1 MDIKGVISRAGNLPA
16 SEIVDTVNVQLAEH
30 DTVVITAPPG
40 AGKSTLLP
48 ITIMHGMSGMGKIL
62 MLEPRRIAAR
72 QIAERMADIL
82 EEKVGGTVGYRIR
95 FENCVSQHTRI
106 EVITEGILTRMAID
120 DPTLDGV
127 DAVIFDEFHERS
139 INSDLAFALVRKIQS
154 IVRPDLK
161 VVIMSATIDT
171 AAICQVTNAPLI
183 ESKGKMFPVEVTH
196 SEEDISSYDT
206 PQAVAAAVASAHNS
220 TEGDILAFLPGQGEI
235 MRCMEILGDAL
246 APTTVYPLYGNMAT
260 NLQRAAIAPSR
271 DGERKIVLAT
281 PIAETSITIE
291 GVRTVI
297 DSGLCRANRYDP
309 NTGLSRLE
317 TTRISKDMATQRTGR
332 AGRVAP
338 GKCFRL
344 WSAVSEHSMEEQR
357 TPEIVSMDLT
367 KTVLDIAAFGEKDI
381 LALPWLTPPPTSN
394 AVKAKVLLQALGAL
408 DDDGNIT
415 ELGRKMASMPCHP
428 RIAKMIINAGSDAQ
442 RSLACDIAAILEER
456 DPLADSADKD
466 LALRVSTLRSC
477 RSRHQLDR
485 WKRIAQIAKDYC
497 TTAHVKED
505 DSDVAPHD
513 VGKLVAAAYPERI
526 AKALDSAG
534 GFRLANGDEVRIEQ
548 SDKLSSYKWIAIASM
563 HSGQNKGGQVF
574 LAAPTDPEDLDS
586 DTICER
592 DNIVWDNKAGC
603 VVMQREQ
610 RIGKLVVSAKP
621 LNNADGDMVKAIV
634 CEAVRKYG
642 LSMLAWSNEKVIS
655 LQKRVATVAQW
666 HPELD
671 IPDLSADHLMQTADE
686 WLYPYLERDGHV
698 MKTAAELKKID
709 LQEVLWAIVPYD
721 VQQQIDL
728 LAPTHIQ
735 VPTGSRIRIDYRLE
749 SDAPVLSVRLQECF
763 GMKQTPCVDNGRRP
777 LLMELLSPGFK
788 PVQLTKDIVSFW
800 NGAYFE
806 VRKELRRRYPKHY
819 WPENPLESEAVRGTK
834 RTKK

>member
-1 MDIKGVISRAGNLPA
+1 MDIKGVINRAGNLPA
-16 SEIVDTVNVQLAEH
+16 SEIVDAVNAQLAEH

-246 APTTVYPLYGNMAT
+246 APTTVYPLYGNMPT

-332 AGRVAP
+332 AGRVAS

-344 WSAVSEHSMEEQR
+344 WTAVSEHSMEEQR

-394 AVKAKVLLQALGAL
+394 VVKAKVLLQALGAI
-408 DDDGNIT
+408 DGDGNIT

-428 RIAKMIINAGSDAQ
+428 RIAKMIINVGSDAQ

-466 LALRVSTLRSC
+466 MALRVSTLRSC
-477 RSRHQLDR
+477 RSRHQLGR

-505 DSDVAPHD
+505 NSDVTPHD

-548 SDKLSSYKWIAIASM
+548 SDMLSSYKWIAIASM

-621 LNNADGDMVKAIV
+621 LNNADGDMVKDIV

-642 LSMLAWSNEKVIS
+642 LSMLAWSDEKVIS

-686 WLYPYLERDGHV
+686 WIYPYLERDGHV

-763 GMKQTPCVDNGRRP
+763 GMKQTPCVDNGRQP

>member
-1 MDIKGVISRAGNLPA
+1 MP
-16 SEIVDTVNVQLAEH
+16 
-30 DTVVITAPPG
+30 
-40 AGKSTLLP
+40 
-48 ITIMHGMSGMGKIL
+48 
-62 MLEPRRIAAR
+62 
-72 QIAERMADIL
+72 
-82 EEKVGGTVGYRIR
+82 
-95 FENCVSQHTRI
+95 
-106 EVITEGILTRMAID
+106 
-120 DPTLDGV
+120 
-127 DAVIFDEFHERS
+127 
-139 INSDLAFALVRKIQS
+139 
-154 IVRPDLK
+154 
-161 VVIMSATIDT
+161 
-171 AAICQVTNAPLI
+171 
-183 ESKGKMFPVEVTH
+183 
-196 SEEDISSYDT
+196 
-206 PQAVAAAVASAHNS
+206 
-220 TEGDILAFLPGQGEI
+220 
-235 MRCMEILGDAL
+235 
-246 APTTVYPLYGNMAT
+246 T

-332 AGRVAP
+332 AGRVAS

-344 WSAVSEHSMEEQR
+344 WTAVSEHSMEEQR

-394 AVKAKVLLQALGAL
+394 VVKAKVLLQALGAI
-408 DDDGNIT
+408 DGDGNIT

-428 RIAKMIINAGSDAQ
+428 RIAKMIINVGSDAQ

-466 LALRVSTLRSC
+466 MALRVSTLRSC
-477 RSRHQLDR
+477 RSRHQLGR

-505 DSDVAPHD
+505 NSDVTPHD

-548 SDKLSSYKWIAIASM
+548 SDMLSSYKWIAIASM

-621 LNNADGDMVKAIV
+621 LNNADGDMVKDIV

-642 LSMLAWSNEKVIS
+642 LSMLAWSDEKVIS

-686 WLYPYLERDGHV
+686 WIYPYLERDGHV

-763 GMKQTPCVDNGRRP
+763 GMKQTPCVDNGRQP

>member
-16 SEIVDTVNVQLAEH
+16 SEIVDAVNAQLAEH

-48 ITIMHGMSGMGKIL
+48 ITIMHGMSGRGKIL

-206 PQAVAAAVASAHNS
+206 TQAVAAAVASAHNS

-297 DSGLCRANRYDP
+297 DSGLCRANRYDT

-344 WSAVSEHSMEEQR
+344 WTAVSEHSMEEQR

-381 LALPWLTPPPTSN
+381 LALSWLTPPPTSN
-394 AVKAKVLLQALGAL
+394 VVKAKVLLQALGAL

-477 RSRHQLDR
+477 RSRHQLGR

-497 TTAHVKED
+497 RTAHVKED

-548 SDKLSSYKWIAIASM
+548 NDMLSSYKWIAIASM

-574 LAAPTDPEDLDS
+574 LAAPTDPEDLDR

-603 VVMQREQ
+603 VVMQCEQ

-642 LSMLAWSNEKVIS
+642 LSILAWSDEKVIS

-763 GMKQTPCVDNGRRP
+763 GMRQTPCVDNGRQP

>member
-1 MDIKGVISRAGNLPA
+1 
-16 SEIVDTVNVQLAEH
+16 
-30 DTVVITAPPG
+30 
-40 AGKSTLLP
+40 
-48 ITIMHGMSGMGKIL
+48 
-62 MLEPRRIAAR
+62 
-72 QIAERMADIL
+72 
-82 EEKVGGTVGYRIR
+82 
-95 FENCVSQHTRI
+95 
-106 EVITEGILTRMAID
+106 
-120 DPTLDGV
+120 
-127 DAVIFDEFHERS
+127 
-139 INSDLAFALVRKIQS
+139 
-154 IVRPDLK
+154 
-161 VVIMSATIDT
+161 
-171 AAICQVTNAPLI
+171 
-183 ESKGKMFPVEVTH
+183 
-196 SEEDISSYDT
+196 
-206 PQAVAAAVASAHNS
+206 
-220 TEGDILAFLPGQGEI
+220 
-235 MRCMEILGDAL
+235 
-246 APTTVYPLYGNMAT
+246 
-260 NLQRAAIAPSR
+260 
-271 DGERKIVLAT
+271 
-281 PIAETSITIE
+281 
-291 GVRTVI
+291 
-297 DSGLCRANRYDP
+297 
-309 NTGLSRLE
+309 
-317 TTRISKDMATQRTGR
+317 
-332 AGRVAP
+332 
-338 GKCFRL
+338 
-344 WSAVSEHSMEEQR
+344 
-357 TPEIVSMDLT
+357 
-367 KTVLDIAAFGEKDI
+367 
-381 LALPWLTPPPTSN
+381 
-394 AVKAKVLLQALGAL
+394 
-408 DDDGNIT
+408 
-415 ELGRKMASMPCHP
+415 MPCHP

-477 RSRHQLDR
+477 RSRHQLGR

-497 TTAHVKED
+497 RTAHVKED

-642 LSMLAWSNEKVIS
+642 LSMLAWSDEKVIS

-763 GMKQTPCVDNGRRP
+763 GMKQTPCVDNGRQP

-834 RTKK
+834 KTKK